1 MDYFGQSS
9 RMSMLVQQTE
19 MAQQLLDELPWS
31 GVQLYPQTTSAVEIC
46 GLKWNV
52 HY

>member
-1 MDYFGQSS
+1 MAYFGQAS
-9 RMSMLVQQTE
+9 RMSMLVHQSE

-31 GVQLYPQTTSAVEIC
+31 QVHLHPNSQVGFR

-52 HY
+52 GY